1 MQDVNPDMD
10 QLFKEAADNYPLQT
24 NTADWKA
31 VSQKLQA
38 NETNVRGSVYKERKW
53 IVLFLLLLIPMRLI
67 NTQYFKVQNKQLQT
81 ALKVKDRQIKS
92 SDADKT
98 NNRINEADQD
108 EQMNTEKI
116 SQPVSKGDYRGQKGN
131 NHITMQRDKGDE
143 QEKLVIASLSKNKIE
158 YTDLNELYLSE
169 HLSSDLMLRGKTTIL
184 IENNKSE
191 ISGSIQHTNSSAKT
205 NKGASKKNSK
215 ESTSKLKRFYIGAV
229 IAPELIS
236 VKFQPVKRTSF
247 NLGVLMGYSLSDKIG
262 LELGATLAHK
272 YFYTNGKYI
281 APYSI
286 RRDNSTILNV
296 DAFTSITEM
305 PLTLQ
310 YTIKKEKNT
319 RFFASAGC
327 VSYVIHKEHYNY
339 TYTKNG
345 EEKQSITYY
354 NKASN
359 NWFSN
364 AQVSVGYQYSVNKIG
379 NIVIEPFYRIPLKG
393 IGISDLPITSIG
405 INFALTKNLK

>member
-1 MQDVNPDMD
+1 
-10 QLFKEAADNYPLQT
+10 
-24 NTADWKA
+24 
-31 VSQKLQA
+31 
-38 NETNVRGSVYKERKW
+38 
-53 IVLFLLLLIPMRLI
+53 MRLI
-67 NTQYFKVQNKQLQT
+67 NTEYFKVQNKQLQT
-81 ALKVKDRQIKS
+81 AVKQIKS
-92 SDADKT
+92 LDADKT
-98 NNRINEADQD
+98 NNMINEAEQD
-108 EQMNTEKI
+108 EQGNTEKI
-116 SQPVSKGDYRGQKGN
+116 NQSVSTGDYSWQKG
-131 NHITMQRDKGDE
+131 IDYLTMQKNRANE
-143 QEKLVIASLSKNKIE
+143 QEKLVIASLSKNKVQ
-158 YTDLNELYLSE
+158 YNDLNELYFPE
-169 HLSSDLMLRGKTTIL
+169 HVNSDVMVRDIPTIL
-184 IENNKSE
+184 TENNKSE
-191 ISGSIQHTNSSAKT
+191 ISESIQHTNSSAKT
-205 NKGASKKNSK
+205 NKVPSKKNSK
-215 ESTSKLKRFYIGAV
+215 ENNSKLKRFYIGAV

-247 NLGVLMGYSLSDKIG
+247 NLGVLIGYRLTDKIG

-272 YFYTNGKYI
+272 YYYTSGKYI
-281 APYSI
+281 APNSI
-286 RRDNSTILNV
+286 RGDNSTILNV

-310 YTIKKEKNT
+310 YTIKNEKNT

-345 EEKQSITYY
+345 EENQSIKYY

-405 INFALTKNLK
+405 VNFALTKNLK

>member
-1 MQDVNPDMD
+1 M
-10 QLFKEAADNYPLQT
+10 LA
-24 NTADWKA
+24 
-31 VSQKLQA
+31 
-38 NETNVRGSVYKERKW
+38 
-53 IVLFLLLLIPMRLI
+53 
-67 NTQYFKVQNKQLQT
+67 
-81 ALKVKDRQIKS
+81 
-92 SDADKT
+92 KT
-98 NNRINEADQD
+98 NNLINEAGQD
-108 EQMNTEKI
+108 EQVNTEKI
-116 SQPVSKGDYRGQKGN
+116 NQPFSQGDSWQKGIDY
-131 NHITMQRDKGDE
+131 ITMQKHKADE
-143 QEKLVIASLSKNKIE
+143 QKKLVIASIPKNKIGYNDLNEFYIPGDLSGDVMVKDRSTILAENNNSELSKN
-158 YTDLNELYLSE
+158 N
-169 HLSSDLMLRGKTTIL
+169 
-184 IENNKSE
+184 
-191 ISGSIQHTNSSAKT
+191 QHINSSAKT
-205 NKGASKKNSK
+205 NKVESKKSSK
-215 ESTSKLKRFYIGAV
+215 ESNSKLRRFYIGAV

-247 NLGVLMGYSLSDKIG
+247 NLGVLMGYSLSDRIG

-272 YFYTNGKYI
+272 YYYTNGKYI
-281 APYSI
+281 APNSI

-345 EEKQSITYY
+345 EEKQSIRYY

-364 AQVSVGYQYSVNKIG
+364 AQVSVGYQYNVNKIG
-379 NIVIEPFYRIPLKG
+379 NIVIEPYYRIPLKG